1 LFPFI
6 RELDMVRRL
15 LVLGILFG
23 FVSPYG
29 VQAQVRGTAIDG
41 GEKENEA
48 PSLTLPTAVEEAL
61 QRNPELVAL
70 RREYEAARAVPA
82 QERFLGPPML
92 EAQIWGWPVTTL
104 NPVRTDMY
112 MVMAEQELP
121 GKGKRAARAL
131 VAEREAD
138 MSQQQ
143 VAVRANQILAD
154 VRNAYIDLAFTR
166 ETFALYSRQAAL
178 LDQLTETA
186 TLRYAAGE
194 GAQHHTVVALVEL
207 ANVQK
212 ERIAAEERA
221 QAAEARLNT
230 LLARSVS
237 QTVEVLEPIA
247 ATSSPEEAAQRA
259 LARHPEVAMVEA
271 AVAREQAELE
281 RLRGERRPDFVVG
294 GGYMLMPGDA
304 GAWTARA
311 GITWPNA
318 PWSRGRLTTAI
329 EVQAKRVEAV
339 KARRDVVASQL
350 RQAVREGVIRLKA
363 AERQVRL
370 INSTVLPQIEHA
382 FELTRLSYAA
392 GEGPFTE
399 TLDTR
404 RMLFS
409 MELEYLEARAN
420 VARARADLETVAG
433 AL

>member
-1 LFPFI
+1 MSRHSICGVLFA
-6 RELDMVRRL
+6 LAL
-15 LVLGILFG
+15 TATAT
-23 FVSPYG
+23 Y
-29 VQAQVRGTAIDG
+29 AQVPLTLRAAID
-41 GEKENEA
+41 EA
-48 PSLTLPTAVEEAL
+48 TA
-61 QRNPELVAL
+61 RNLELVAL
-70 RREYEAARAVPA
+70 RQEYEVARAAPA
-82 QERFLGPPML
+82 QKRFLAPPML

-104 NPVRTDMY
+104 NPARTEMY
-112 MVMAEQELP
+112 MLMAEQELP
-121 GKGKRAARAL
+121 GKGKRAARTL

-138 MSQQQ
+138 MSRQQI
-143 VAVRANQILAD
+143 AVRANQILND

-166 ETFALYSRQAAL
+166 ETFALYARQAAL

-207 ANVQK
+207 ASVQK

-237 QTVEVLEPIA
+237 QPVEVLEPIA
-247 ATSSPEEAAQRA
+247 ATLSPEEAEQRA

-271 AVAREQAELE
+271 VVAREQAELE

-329 EVQAKRVEAV
+329 DVQAKRLEAA
-339 KARRDVVASQL
+339 KARRGVVASQL
-350 RQAVREGVIRLKA
+350 RQAVREAVIRLNA

-399 TLDTR
+399 ILDTR

-409 MELEYLEARAN
+409 IELEYLEARAN

>member
-1 LFPFI
+1 MSRHSICGVLFA
-6 RELDMVRRL
+6 LAL
-15 LVLGILFG
+15 TATA
-23 FVSPYG
+23 SYA
-29 VQAQVRGTAIDG
+29 QAPPLTLRAAID
-41 GEKENEA
+41 EA
-48 PSLTLPTAVEEAL
+48 TA
-61 QRNPELVAL
+61 RNPELLAL
-70 RREYEAARAVPA
+70 RAQYEVARAAPA
-82 QERFLGPPML
+82 QERFLAPPML
-92 EAQIWGWPVTTL
+92 EAQIWAWPITTP
-104 NPVRTDMY
+104 NPVRTEMY
-112 MVMAEQELP
+112 MLTAEQELP
-121 GKGKRAARAL
+121 GKGKRAARTL
-131 VAEREAD
+131 VAEREAE
-138 MSQQQ
+138 MSRQQI
-143 VAVRANQILAD
+143 AVRANQILND

-166 ETFALYSRQAAL
+166 DTFALYSRQAAL

-194 GAQHHTVVALVEL
+194 GAQHHTVIALVEV
-207 ANVQK
+207 ASVQK

-230 LLARSVS
+230 LLARPVS
-237 QTVEVLEPIA
+237 QPIEVLEPIA
-247 ATSSPEEAAQRA
+247 ATLSPEQAEQRA

-271 AVAREQAELE
+271 AVAREEAELE

-329 EVQAKRVEAV
+329 DVQAKRVEAA

-350 RQAVREGVIRLKA
+350 RQAVREAVIRLNA

-370 INSTVLPQIEHA
+370 INSTVLPQLEHA

-399 TLDTR
+399 ILDTR

-409 MELEYLEARAN
+409 VELECLEARAN
-420 VARARADLETVAG
+420 VARARANLETAAG

>member
-1 LFPFI
+1 MSRYSICGVLFA
-6 RELDMVRRL
+6 LAL
-15 LVLGILFG
+15 TATA
-23 FVSPYG
+23 SYA
-29 VQAQVRGTAIDG
+29 QAPPLTLRAAID
-41 GEKENEA
+41 EA
-48 PSLTLPTAVEEAL
+48 TA
-61 QRNPELVAL
+61 RNPELLAL
-70 RREYEAARAVPA
+70 RAQYEVARAAPA
-82 QERFLGPPML
+82 QERFLAPPML
-92 EAQIWGWPVTTL
+92 EAQIWAWPITTP
-104 NPVRTDMY
+104 NPVRTEMY
-112 MVMAEQELP
+112 MLTAEQELP
-121 GKGKRAARAL
+121 GKGKRAARTL
-131 VAEREAD
+131 VAEREAE
-138 MSQQQ
+138 MSRQQI
-143 VAVRANQILAD
+143 AVRANQILND

-166 ETFALYSRQAAL
+166 DTFALYSRQAAL

-194 GAQHHTVVALVEL
+194 GAQHHTVIALVEV
-207 ANVQK
+207 ASVQK

-230 LLARSVS
+230 LLARPVS
-237 QTVEVLEPIA
+237 QPIEVLEPIA
-247 ATSSPEEAAQRA
+247 ATLSPEEAEQRA

-329 EVQAKRVEAV
+329 DVQVKRIEAA
-339 KARRDVVASQL
+339 KARRGLVASQL
-350 RQAVREGVIRLKA
+350 RQAVREAAIRLNA

-399 TLDTR
+399 ILDTR

-409 MELEYLEARAN
+409 MELEYLEAQAN

>member
-1 LFPFI
+1 MSRHSICGVLFA
-6 RELDMVRRL
+6 LAL
-15 LVLGILFG
+15 TATAT
-23 FVSPYG
+23 Y
-29 VQAQVRGTAIDG
+29 AQVPLTLRAAID
-41 GEKENEA
+41 EA
-48 PSLTLPTAVEEAL
+48 TA
-61 QRNPELVAL
+61 RNLELVAL
-70 RREYEAARAVPA
+70 RQEYEVARAAPA
-82 QERFLGPPML
+82 QERFLAPPML

-104 NPVRTDMY
+104 NPARTEMY
-112 MVMAEQELP
+112 MLMAEQELP
-121 GKGKRAARAL
+121 GKGKRAARTL

-138 MSQQQ
+138 MSRQQI
-143 VAVRANQILAD
+143 AVRANQILND

-166 ETFALYSRQAAL
+166 ETFALYARQAAL

-207 ANVQK
+207 ASVQK

-237 QTVEVLEPIA
+237 QPVEVLEPIA
-247 ATSSPEEAAQRA
+247 ATLSPEEAEQRA

-271 AVAREQAELE
+271 VVAREQAELE

-329 EVQAKRVEAV
+329 DVQAKRLEAA
-339 KARRDVVASQL
+339 KARRGVVASQL
-350 RQAVREGVIRLKA
+350 RQAVREAVIRLNA

-382 FELTRLSYAA
+382 FELTRLSYGA

-399 TLDTR
+399 ILDTR

-409 MELEYLEARAN
+409 MELEYLEARAS
-420 VARARADLETVAG
+420 VARARAELETVAG

>member
-1 LFPFI
+1 MNVPFLFLARVMSRHSI
-6 RELDMVRRL
+6 CG
-15 LVLGILFG
+15 VLFALALTATAT
-23 FVSPYG
+23 YA
-29 VQAQVRGTAIDG
+29 QAPPLTLRAAID
-41 GEKENEA
+41 EA
-48 PSLTLPTAVEEAL
+48 TA
-61 QRNPELVAL
+61 RNPELVAL
-70 RREYEAARAVPA
+70 RQEYEAARAAPA
-82 QERFLGPPML
+82 QERFLAPPML

-104 NPVRTDMY
+104 NPARTEMY
-112 MVMAEQELP
+112 MLMAEQELP
-121 GKGKRAARAL
+121 GKGKRAARTL
-131 VAEREAD
+131 VAEREAE
-138 MSQQQ
+138 MSRQQI
-143 VAVRANQILAD
+143 AVRANQILND

-178 LDQLTETA
+178 LDQLAETA

-194 GAQHHTVVALVEL
+194 GAQHHTVIALVEV
-207 ANVQK
+207 ASVQK

-230 LLARSVS
+230 LLARPVS
-237 QTVEVLEPIA
+237 QPIEVLEPIA
-247 ATSSPEEAAQRA
+247 ATLSPEEAEQRA

-271 AVAREQAELE
+271 AVAREEAELE

-329 EVQAKRVEAV
+329 DVQAKRVEAA
-339 KARRDVVASQL
+339 KARRGVVGSQL
-350 RQAVREGVIRLKA
+350 RQAVREAVIRLNA

-399 TLDTR
+399 ILDTR

-409 MELEYLEARAN
+409 MELEYLEAQAN

>member
-1 LFPFI
+1 MSRHSICGVLFA
-6 RELDMVRRL
+6 LAL
-15 LVLGILFG
+15 TATAT
-23 FVSPYG
+23 YA
-29 VQAQVRGTAIDG
+29 QAPPLTLRAAID
-41 GEKENEA
+41 EA
-48 PSLTLPTAVEEAL
+48 TA
-61 QRNPELVAL
+61 RNPELVAL
-70 RREYEAARAVPA
+70 RQEYEAGRAAPA
-82 QERFLGPPML
+82 QERFLAPPML

-104 NPVRTDMY
+104 NPARTQMY
-112 MVMAEQELP
+112 MLMAEQELP
-121 GKGKRAARAL
+121 GKGKRAARTL
-131 VAEREAD
+131 VAEREAE
-138 MSQQQ
+138 MSRQQI
-143 VAVRANQILAD
+143 AVRANQILND

-178 LDQLTETA
+178 LDQLAETA

-194 GAQHHTVVALVEL
+194 GAQHHTVVVLVEV
-207 ANVQK
+207 AGIEK
-212 ERIAAEERA
+212 EHIAAEERA

-237 QTVEVLEPIA
+237 QPVEVLEPIA
-247 ATSSPEEAAQRA
+247 ATLSPEEAEQRA

-271 AVAREQAELE
+271 AVAREEAELE
-281 RLRGERRPDFVVG
+281 RVRGERRPDFVVG

-329 EVQAKRVEAV
+329 DVQAKRVEAA
-339 KARRDVVASQL
+339 KARRSVVASQL
-350 RQAVREGVIRLKA
+350 RQAVREAVIRLNA

-399 TLDTR
+399 ILDTR
-404 RMLFS
+404 RRLFS
-409 MELEYLEARAN
+409 MELEYLEAQAN

>member
-1 LFPFI
+1 MSRHSICGVLFA
-6 RELDMVRRL
+6 LAL
-15 LVLGILFG
+15 TATAT
-23 FVSPYG
+23 YA
-29 VQAQVRGTAIDG
+29 QAPPLTLRAAID
-41 GEKENEA
+41 EA
-48 PSLTLPTAVEEAL
+48 TA
-61 QRNPELVAL
+61 RNPELVAL
-70 RREYEAARAVPA
+70 RQEYEAARAAPA
-82 QERFLGPPML
+82 QERFLAPPML

-104 NPVRTDMY
+104 NPARTEMY
-112 MVMAEQELP
+112 MLMAEQELP
-121 GKGKRAARAL
+121 GKGKRAARTL
-131 VAEREAD
+131 VAEREAE
-138 MSQQQ
+138 MSRQQI
-143 VAVRANQILAD
+143 AVRANQILND

-178 LDQLTETA
+178 LDQLAETA

-194 GAQHHTVVALVEL
+194 GAQHHTVIALVEV
-207 ANVQK
+207 ASVQK

-230 LLARSVS
+230 LLARPVS
-237 QTVEVLEPIA
+237 QPIEVLEPIA
-247 ATSSPEEAAQRA
+247 ATLSPEEAEQRA

-329 EVQAKRVEAV
+329 DVQAKRLEAA

-350 RQAVREGVIRLKA
+350 RQAVRKAAIRLNA

-399 TLDTR
+399 ILDTR

-409 MELEYLEARAN
+409 MELEYLEAQAN